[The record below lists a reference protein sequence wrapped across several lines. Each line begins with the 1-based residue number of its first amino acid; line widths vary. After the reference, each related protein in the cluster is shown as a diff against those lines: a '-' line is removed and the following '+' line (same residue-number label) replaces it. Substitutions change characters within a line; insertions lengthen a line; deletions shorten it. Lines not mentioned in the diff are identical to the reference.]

1 MKKPIL
7 YALMLTA
14 SAILTLTIIACG
26 DNGGDV
32 DPSGFDRRTLLQN
45 AADNLIKPA
54 FSDVQKAINDL
65 QTSVL
70 TFNSSPNAAN
80 LATLKTKW
88 TTAYAAWQFAN
99 GYNFGPAGEEG
110 LRKGLIEEIGTF
122 PVNSAKIEE
131 FIAVNDTAFQSFA
144 RDTRGFLAIE
154 HVIFSDNALT
164 KLQTETNR
172 RNYLYALANHLK
184 TRTDF
189 VANEW
194 LTGKFAAAFVADN
207 ATSVGSSTSNFY
219 NEFVKNFEAMKNFK
233 VALPLG
239 KRAGQTQ
246 AEPLKVEAYS
256 SGKSLEMLKLHFQ
269 SCENIW
275 YGKSKTGVDGIGFKE
290 YLDAVEGGKALIVAT
305 ETQLNSVKNALN
317 AVPTDKTFSQLIETN
332 DPSVLTL
339 QIELQKLTRFFK
351 SDLSSLLGIAI
362 TFASGDGDW
371 ETYNKRTFIKAILRK
386 N

>member
-7 YALMLTA
+7 YF
-14 SAILTLTIIACG
+14 STLAVIAVLSFTIIACG
-26 DNGGDV
+26 DNGNGV
-32 DPSGFDRRTLLQN
+32 EPSGFDRRTLLQN

-54 FSDVQKAINDL
+54 FADLQKAASEL
-65 QTSVL
+65 QTSIS

-88 TTAYAAWQFAN
+88 TTVYSAWQSAN

-110 LRKGLIEEIGTF
+110 IRKGLIEEIGTF
-122 PVNSAKIEE
+122 PVNSVKIEE
-131 FIAVNDTAFQSFA
+131 FITANDTSFQSFA

-154 HVIFSDNALT
+154 YVLFSNNALS

-172 RNYLYALANHLK
+172 RNYLSALSNHLK

-219 NEFVKNFEAMKNFK
+219 NEFVKNFEALKNFK
-233 VALPLG
+233 IALPLG

-246 AEPLKVEAYS
+246 AEPLKVEAFYS
-256 SGKSLEMLKLHFQ
+256 GQSIEMAKLHFQ
-269 SCENIW
+269 ACENIW

-290 YLDAVEGGKALIVAT
+290 YLDAVEGGKALITAT
-305 ETQLNSVKNALN
+305 ETQLAAVKTALN
-317 AVPTDKTFSQLIETN
+317 AVPTNKTLSQLIVSN
-332 DPSVLTL
+332 DPSVSTL
-339 QIELQKLTRFFK
+339 QIESQKLTRFFK

-362 TFASGDGDW
+362 TFSSGDGD
-371 ETYNKRTFIKAILRK
+371 
-386 N
+386 